1 MIPQLTVTET
11 APHLTQR
18 EIAARVQP
26 HLQNNPISGVVL
38 EIAEDLIHRED
49 NWFYVPVR
57 LNTKEPRTFEYYDM
71 LVEIEDE
78 IAQQERLRIMLV
90 PAGQPIT
97 E

>member
-11 APHLTQR
+11 APELSPQ

-26 HLQNNPISGVVL
+26 HLENNPVCGVIL
-38 EIAEDLIHRED
+38 QIAEDLISRED

-57 LNTKEPRTFEYYDM
+57 LNTQEPRTFEYYDM

-78 IAQQERLRIMLV
+78 IARQERLRVLLV
-90 PAGQPIT
+90 PAG
-97 E
+97 